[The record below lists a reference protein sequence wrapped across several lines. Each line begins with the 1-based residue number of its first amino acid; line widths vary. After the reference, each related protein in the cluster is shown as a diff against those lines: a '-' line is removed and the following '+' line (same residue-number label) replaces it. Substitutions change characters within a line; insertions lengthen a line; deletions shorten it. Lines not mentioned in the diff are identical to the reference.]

1 MDETKIMS
9 LVAII
14 VAVGGTIVGII
25 NHKRIR
31 SSCCGKTMI
40 ASIDIEQTTPN
51 IKPEI
56 KIQA

>member
-1 MDETKIMS
+1 MDESKIMS

-31 SSCCGKTMI
+31 SSCCGKTMT
-40 ASIDIEQTTPN
+40 ASIDIETTTPTM
-51 IKPEI
+51 KPEI